1 MADILR
7 RDVHYTYIH
16 IILQVLEGELEAAEG
31 EGVDVVEEAH
41 AHDGDCKGDRASDT
55 EKEPRVGIT
64 SSERRG
70 EEFLRGVSER
80 RGASW
85 KRSFLRES
93 PANYAEVP
101 RRRFSFLVP
110 R

>member
-41 AHDGDCKGDRASDT
+41 AHDGDCQGGSRGRTTPFPS
-55 EKEPRVGIT
+55 T
-64 SSERRG
+64 SRMGRG
-70 EEFLRGVSER
+70 HV
-80 RGASW
+80 
-85 KRSFLRES
+85 
-93 PANYAEVP
+93 
-101 RRRFSFLVP
+101 
-110 R
+110 